1 MLSETSKQ
9 FLRYSANPDQI
20 FYAQRMRMS
29 EGKMDGLDVIDVDN
43 GGGLHFWVLPG
54 RGLDIGR
61 LSLNGKNISFLS
73 KSGFTQAAH
82 YDADGLNGMYTF
94 AGGFMCTCGL
104 RNSGDP
110 SESEGE
116 QFGFHGR
123 IGQTP
128 AESISIRR
136 DLYAERPSIQISG
149 RIREACLSG
158 SALEITRTITVYYG
172 ENLIELEDHITNF
185 AATSEGYMLLYHF
198 NLSYPFLTENARFVT
213 THTYEKPVDDNAKR
227 RENVRDR
234 FLPPEPGVP
243 DNCFYYRQAR
253 DAEGRAYAACVN
265 PDADCGVMICS
276 NPEELP
282 LLCNWHNW
290 CAGDYAM
297 GIEPCTCYGDGRGK
311 HVERNQLVMLEPYE
325 THTYHLT
332 VRFPDA
338 DACRQLLGSDFQN
351 IEVKL

>member
-149 RIREACLSG
+149 RILQGKPQDYNDFEETRISVQDFNDFAMDGDRLS
-158 SALEITRTITVYYG
+158 LQ
-172 ENLIELEDHITNF
+172 
-185 AATSEGYMLLYHF
+185 
-198 NLSYPFLTENARFVT
+198 
-213 THTYEKPVDDNAKR
+213 
-227 RENVRDR
+227 
-234 FLPPEPGVP
+234 LPP
-243 DNCFYYRQAR
+243 
-253 DAEGRAYAACVN
+253 
-265 PDADCGVMICS
+265 CS
-276 NPEELP
+276 
-282 LLCNWHNW
+282 
-290 CAGDYAM
+290 
-297 GIEPCTCYGDGRGK
+297 I
-311 HVERNQLVMLEPYE
+311 VEM
-325 THTYHLT
+325 T
-332 VRFPDA
+332 
-338 DACRQLLGSDFQN
+338 
-351 IEVKL
+351 IKL